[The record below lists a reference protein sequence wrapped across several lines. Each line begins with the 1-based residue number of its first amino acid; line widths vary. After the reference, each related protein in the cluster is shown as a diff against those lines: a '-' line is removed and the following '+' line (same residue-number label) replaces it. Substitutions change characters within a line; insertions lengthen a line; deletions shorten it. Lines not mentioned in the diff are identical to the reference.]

1 MVFKLPLPSERVGE
15 RPKFSNM
22 KSIAISGSPR
32 ENVGKRD
39 AKELRYQGQVPA
51 VLYGGATQ
59 THFSVSAAD
68 LKPVVYTP
76 VVQFIDLE
84 IAGTT
89 SQAIIKDMQFHPLT
103 DEIIHVDF
111 LLLDET
117 KPVTIEIPIHLT
129 GTSPGVKMGGKL
141 VQKLRKLRIK
151 ALPKDHLDTIEVSIE
166 GLEVG
171 KSVRVRD
178 ISFPNLT
185 ITNTPEDTILSI
197 TTSRALRQAEQEAA
211 SGKK

>member
-1 MVFKLPLPSERVGE
+1 
-15 RPKFSNM
+15 M

-39 AKELRYQGQVPA
+39 AKELRYNGLVPA
-51 VLYGGATQ
+51 VLYGGKTQ
-59 THFSVSAAD
+59 THFAVSAAD

-76 VVQFIDLE
+76 VVHFID
-84 IAGTT
+84 ITVAGVK

-103 DEIIHVDF
+103 EQILHVDF
-111 LLLDET
+111 LLLDEK
-117 KPVTIEIPIHLT
+117 KPITIEIPIRLT

-151 ALPKDHLDTIEVSIE
+151 ALPKDHLDNIDVSIE

-171 KSVRVRD
+171 KSVRVAD
-178 ISFPNLT
+178 LKLNKLT
-185 ITNTPEDTILSI
+185 ITNAIEDTIVSV
-197 TTSRALRQAEQEAA
+197 TSSRALRQAEEPA
-211 SGKK
+211 KK

>member
-1 MVFKLPLPSERVGE
+1 
-15 RPKFSNM
+15 M

-39 AKELRYQGQVPA
+39 AKELRYDGKVPA

-76 VVQFIDLE
+76 DVHFIDIE
-84 IAGTT
+84 VAGVK
-89 SQAIIKDMQFHPLT
+89 SQAVIQDIQFHPLT
-103 DEIIHVDF
+103 EKILHVDF
-111 LLLDET
+111 LALDPN
-117 KPVTIEIPIHLT
+117 KAIAIEIPVKLT

-141 VQKLRKLRIK
+141 VQKLRKLRVK
-151 ALPKDHLDTIEVSIE
+151 GLPKDHLDNVEVSIE

-171 KSVRVRD
+171 KSVRVGE
-178 ISFPNLT
+178 IKLPNLQ
-185 ITNTPEDTILSI
+185 ITNAAEDTIVSV

>member
-1 MVFKLPLPSERVGE
+1 
-15 RPKFSNM
+15 M
-22 KSIAISGSPR
+22 KSIAISGSLR

-39 AKELRYQGQVPA
+39 AKELRYQGQIPA
-51 VLYGGATQ
+51 VLYGGETQ
-59 THFSVSAAD
+59 THFSVSASD

-76 VVQFIDLE
+76 VVQFIDLDV
-84 IAGTT
+84 AGVQ

-111 LLLDET
+111 LLMDEN
-117 KPVTIEIPIHLT
+117 KPVTIEIPVLLT

-141 VQKLRKLRIK
+141 VQKLRKLRVK

-171 KSVRVRD
+171 GSVRVGN
-178 ISFPNLT
+178 IQLPNLT
-185 ITNTPEDTILSI
+185 ITNAAEDTILSI

-211 SGKK
+211 AGGKK

>member
-1 MVFKLPLPSERVGE
+1 
-15 RPKFSNM
+15 M
-22 KSIAISGSPR
+22 KSIAISGSQR

-39 AKELRYQGQVPA
+39 AKELRYQGLVPA

-68 LKPVVYTP
+68 MKTVVYTP
-76 VVQFIDLE
+76 EVQFIDLE
-84 IAGTT
+84 IGGTT
-89 SQAIIKDMQFHPLT
+89 TQAIIKDMQFHPLT
-103 DEIIHVDF
+103 DEMLHIDF
-111 LLLDET
+111 LQLDNE
-117 KPVTIEIPIHLT
+117 KPVAIEIPIRLT

-141 VQKLRKLRIK
+141 VQKLRKLRVK
-151 ALPKDHLDTIEVSIE
+151 ALPGNHQDAIEVSIE

-178 ISFPNLT
+178 ISIPNLI
-185 ITNTPEDTILSI
+185 ITNAGEDTIVSV